1 MSDYK
6 VNVRIAGQKDSS
18 LDSAISAA
26 KSALSGLGKSALSG
40 IGSLAGSA
48 LSSGISAIKDL
59 ATSSVEAGISYE
71 SAFAGVRKTVNATDE
86 ELAAF
91 DAGIRQ
97 MATEMPTSAAEIA
110 GVAESAG
117 QLGIQNDNL
126 LSFTKTMV
134 QLGDATN
141 LSADEAATTLAR
153 FANVTGMDQANFSNL
168 GSSIVALGNNF
179 ATTESEIADMAQNL
193 GAAGT
198 QVGMSQSEILGWSAA
213 LSSVGMEA
221 AAGGTAMSTLMTN
234 MQVAVETGGESL
246 KQFANVAGMSA
257 EEFATT
263 FQTAASDTENGLS
276 GSTNAMMAFFSGLND
291 TERLGKSAI
300 STLDDMGI
308 TETRLR
314 DTILRAAGASDSF
327 NDALTTS
334 NSAWEENTALSNE
347 VSQRYSTME
356 SQIDILKN
364 KATNMGISFYN
375 SISGPMASAVGGLSG
390 IMDNLN
396 TAFDTGGLV
405 GMIGQLGSEITNT
418 VLPSITE
425 AIPGLVSAG
434 ADAISALADGFAE
447 GLPGFLE
454 QAGNLIT
461 TLGSALVDAAPQLLS
476 AGATIAQAIFNAIV
490 DGLGPIF
497 SDIGQTVID
506 GLNGALSTLGF
517 DFQLPSF
524 DSITESI
531 GSALDTGWTNL
542 KNAAK
547 ETADALPGLIE
558 SGVSGIKTTLE
569 GLDIGGALDS
579 AWTTLSDG
587 AQAAA
592 TGLAELVQPGFES
605 LVSTLQ
611 GIDIGTAMDSGWETL
626 KGAASGAV
634 EWISE
639 KVSGISNVVSKVV
652 NFFTGGGE
660 DDTSTSGSSEAS
672 SSTAVQQAPQVDIAQ
687 VQQANAEVQSLQ
699 TTLTTLQTTITTVQT
714 AVSTGMTTISTTVT
728 TGITTITTTV
738 STQTAALV
746 AVCSS
751 YGAQAVS
758 IAVST
763 VSGIQSAFAG
773 MDLTSAGINAMQGL
787 ISGLESMRASVM
799 ATASSIASAAAS
811 AVNSALQIHSP
822 SKVLEESGQYSGEG
836 LVLGME
842 NMRGA
847 VQNAAAQNLAAPVAQ
862 SMQNQTGFSM
872 PQFNQGSSVIQDTLG
887 RFSQGNNAAGGN
899 GSGMQGNITY
909 APVFNITGSN
919 LTQDDVVQENRIS
932 QSEFEKMLKEYMR
945 SSGRSA
951 FA

>member
-1 MSDYK
+1 MSDYS
-6 VNVRIAGQKDSS
+6 VNVKIKGQKDSS
-18 LDSAISAA
+18 LDSAINSV
-26 KSALSGLGKSALSG
+26 KSGLAGLGKSALSG
-40 IGSLAGSA
+40 IGSLAGNALSSA
-48 LSSGISAIKDL
+48 LSGIKDL
-59 ATSSVEAGISYE
+59 ASSSIEAGISYE

-246 KQFANVAGMSA
+246 EQFANVAGMSA

-263 FQTAASDTENGLS
+263 FQAAAADTENGLS

-291 TERLGKSAI
+291 TDRLGQSAI
-300 STLDDMGI
+300 STLDEMGI

-334 NSAWEENTALSNE
+334 NDAWNENTALSNE

-405 GMIGQLGSEITNT
+405 GMLSQLGSEITNT
-418 VLPSITE
+418 VLPSITD
-425 AIPGLVSAG
+425 AIPGFVSAG
-434 ADAISALADGFAE
+434 ADAISALADGFAQ
-447 GLPGFLE
+447 GLPGFLDS
-454 QAGNLIT
+454 AGDLIG
-461 TLGSALVDAAPQLLS
+461 TLASSLVDAAPQLLS
-476 AGATIAQAIFNAIV
+476 AGATIAQAIWDSIVNA
-490 DGLGPIF
+490 LGPVLTNAGNF
-497 SDIGQTVID
+497 VID
-506 GLNGALSTLGF
+506 GLNGALS
-517 DFQLPSF
+517 
-524 DSITESI
+524 SI
-531 GSALDTGWTNL
+531 GSSLQIPSMEEITSSIGESFSKGWDNL

-547 ETADALPGLIE
+547 ETADALPGVIQ
-558 SGVSGIKTTLE
+558 G
-569 GLDIGGALDS
+569 GLDGISSALS
-579 AWTTLSDG
+579 
-587 AQAAA
+587 
-592 TGLAELVQPGFES
+592 S
-605 LVSTLQ
+605 LN
-611 GIDIGTAMDSGWETL
+611 IGTALDEGWAAL
-626 KGAASGAV
+626 KDAASSAV
-634 EWISE
+634 DWISE
-639 KVSGISNVVSKVV
+639 KVSGISSVVSKVV
-652 NFFTGGGE
+652 NFFTGGGNDE
-660 DDTSTSGSSEAS
+660 NTTSTASEAS
-672 SSTAVQQAPQVDIAQ
+672 SSTTVQEAPQVDIAQ

-728 TGITTITTTV
+728 TGITTMSTTV

-746 AVCSS
+746 AICSS
-751 YGAQAVS
+751 YGAQAIS

-799 ATASSIASAAAS
+799 ATASSIASAAAA

-842 NMRGA
+842 SMRGA
-847 VQNAAAQNLAAPVAQ
+847 VQNAAIQNLANPVAQ
-862 SMQNQTGFSM
+862 GMQNQTGPNM
-872 PQFNQGSSVIQDTLG
+872 PQVNQGSSVIQDALG
-887 RFSQGNNAAGGN
+887 QFSRGNNAAGGN

-919 LTQDDVVQENRIS
+919 LTQDDVVQANRMS
-932 QSEFEKMLKEYMR
+932 QSEFEKMLKQYMK